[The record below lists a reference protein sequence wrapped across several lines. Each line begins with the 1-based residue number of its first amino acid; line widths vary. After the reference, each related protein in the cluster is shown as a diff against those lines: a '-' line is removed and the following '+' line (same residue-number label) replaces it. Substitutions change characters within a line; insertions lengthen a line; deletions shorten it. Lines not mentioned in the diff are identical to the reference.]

1 MRPAASVRARFDLVQ
16 RWADFLERHQDPDNG
31 GFYSTTAD
39 LEQRGTRQA
48 DRVREVEHERRA
60 RRETVP
66 SIPVREPPGEPGIE
80 LSVVAFR
87 HVRCTA
93 LVHALSIAPGVGVGN
108 AAI

>member
-1 MRPAASVRARFDLVQ
+1 
-16 RWADFLERHQDPDNG
+16 
-31 GFYSTTAD
+31 
-39 LEQRGTRQA
+39 
-48 DRVREVEHERRA
+48 
-60 RRETVP
+60 
-66 SIPVREPPGEPGIE
+66 VREPPGEPGIE